1 MSSYRRILG
10 TEEAR
15 KQFPSLVERAS
26 QGKTTLITRH
36 GKPYAALVPPSQ
48 AQARR
53 GESFLGLRGSGKGLY
68 GNVARYLDA
77 LRREWD

>member
-1 MSSYRRILG
+1 MSNRRILG

-36 GKPYAALVPPSQ
+36 GKPYAALVPPAQ

-53 GESFLGLRGSGKGLY
+53 GEGFLGLRGSGKGLY
-68 GNVARYLDA
+68 GSVALYIDA
-77 LRREWD
+77 MRREWD

>member
-1 MSSYRRILG
+1 MSNRRILRIEG
-10 TEEAR
+10 AR
-15 KQFPSLVERAS
+15 KQFPSVVERAS
-26 QGKTTLITRH
+26 QGKATLITRQ

-53 GESFLGLRGSGKGLY
+53 GETFFSLRGSGNGLY
-68 GNVARYLDA
+68 GNVARYIDA

>member
-1 MSSYRRILG
+1 MSNRRILG

-36 GKPYAALVPPSQ
+36 GKLYAALVPPP
-48 AQARR
+48 QARR
-53 GESFLGLRGSGKGLY
+53 GESFLSLRGSGKGLY
-68 GNVARYLDA
+68 GNVSRYIDA

>member
-1 MSSYRRILG
+1 MTNRRILG

-15 KQFPSLVERAS
+15 KQFPSLVARAN

-36 GKPYAALVPPSQ
+36 GKPYAALVPPP
-48 AQARR
+48 QARASR
-53 GESFLGLRGSGKGLY
+53 GESFVSLRGSGKGLY
-68 GNVARYLDA
+68 GKVARYIDA

>member
-1 MSSYRRILG
+1 MSTNRRILG
-10 TEEAR
+10 IEEAR

-36 GKPYAALVPPSQ
+36 GKPCAALVPPTQ

-53 GESFLGLRGSGKGLY
+53 GESFVSLRGSGKGIY
-68 GNVARYLDA
+68 GNVARYIDA

>member
-1 MSSYRRILG
+1 MSGRRILG

-36 GKPYAALVPPSQ
+36 GKPYAALVPPPQ

-53 GESFLGLRGSGKGLY
+53 GESFLALRGSGKGLY
-68 GNVARYLDA
+68 GKVACYVEA
-77 LRREWD
+77 LRQEWD